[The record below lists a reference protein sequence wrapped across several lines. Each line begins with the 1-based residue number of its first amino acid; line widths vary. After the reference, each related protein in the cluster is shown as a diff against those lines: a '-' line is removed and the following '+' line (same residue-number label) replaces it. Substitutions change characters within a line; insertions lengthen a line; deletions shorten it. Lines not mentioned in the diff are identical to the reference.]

1 MSSDYNYFGEFTD
14 DADDLLDQLEAKI
27 QEGVDWVIQQWEDH
41 MNSWKMKLELSVSP
55 AIAYLAHQAVQKLE
69 AALKELWDLFSD
81 FVTDLWAKIDKMIG
95 GPWALM
101 QMSDYYTW
109 ASAHLRDEG
118 TLVARMNDRLSE
130 HWEGDA
136 RDAFGKV
143 TAEQVAAING
153 VSDGLTAAAAA
164 CAGGADQLR
173 SIWREVIKTVL
184 TLAGNMLDCVKDG
197 TDVGQWVT
205 FDTGPALK
213 LYGKIGVEL
222 LDLANTL
229 ESYFDENATV
239 QHAMWADLNTGV
251 DGMLAGN
258 TWPNV
263 EPSKQHDMDSKDDY
277 VPL

>member
-1 MSSDYNYFGEFTD
+1 MSSDYNFVGEFTD
-14 DADDLLDQLEAKI
+14 DATELLEQLKAKI
-27 QEGVDWVIQQWEDH
+27 EEGIEWVVDQWNDH
-41 MNSWKMKLELSVSP
+41 MDSWKMKIEMMTP
-55 AIAYLAHQAVQKLE
+55 IIAYQAMQAAEALE
-69 AALKELWDLFSD
+69 AALKKLWDIFAD
-81 FVTDLWAKIDKMIG
+81 FVTDLWDKIDKMVG

-101 QMSDYYTW
+101 EMSDYYTW

-143 TAEQVAAING
+143 TKEQVAAING
-153 VSDGLTAAAAA
+153 VSAGLTAAAAA
-164 CAGGADQLR
+164 CAGGAYQLR
-173 SIWREVIKTVL
+173 SVWRDVISTVL
-184 TLAGNMLDCVKDG
+184 NLANNMLDCIKDG

-213 LYGKIGVEL
+213 FYGKIGVEL
-222 LDLANTL
+222 VSLANNL
-229 ESYFDENATV
+229 ESYFDDNATV

-251 DGMLAGN
+251 AGMLAGN

-263 EPSKQHDMDSKDDY
+263 EPSKQHDMNSKDDY